1 MSLLGKSYNPPGTP
15 PGSLLAHDRVRLE
28 ALRISLIEYN
38 DSYFEERK
46 DISVGECRPYLA
58 TPTLTWIHV
67 QGTAE
72 PEVLHNLGEQLKLH
86 RLALEDVLNTGQRPK
101 AEAYE
106 GQLFV
111 VLSLPNFKN
120 GRIDISQ
127 VSLFIGADYLVSFH
141 SATDDPFEPV
151 RKRLREQTGRLRG
164 LGTDALLHALV
175 DLVIDQGFPVLEGF
189 GERIEELEE
198 ELLQHPDKHTL
209 AVIHQLKRDL
219 LVLRRMLWPQR
230 EVVNSLL
237 RDGHHLIHE
246 TTRLYLRDCYD
257 HAIQIMDLLESY
269 RDMAAGML
277 DVYLSSS
284 SNRLNEVMRVLT
296 VIATLFIPPT
306 FIAGIYGMNFDR
318 SSPWNMPEL
327 GWRYGYAFSW
337 AIMLAMIIGLLV
349 FFKHKRWF

>member
-15 PGSLLAHDRVRLE
+15 PGSLLAHDRGRLE

-46 DISVGECRPYLA
+46 AISVDECRPYLA

-101 AEAYE
+101 AESYE

-230 EVVNSLL
+230 EVINSLL

-257 HAIQIMDLLESY
+257 HAIQIMDLMESY

-337 AIMLAMIIGLLV
+337 VIMLAMIIGLLV